1 MYKINLHKGVLMST
15 IQLNTGQTLQ
25 LKIKRLGI
33 NGEGIGYYKR
43 LIVFVPRALPGEEII
58 AKVTKATPTFAEA
71 ALTKI
76 VKKSRDR
83 VQPPCNFYDRCGGCQ
98 LQHLSYNKQLDFK
111 KDLLAQALAKFKPKN
126 YQKYELRD
134 TLGMDNPW
142 HYRNKAQFQIRYN
155 PKQMRAE
162 AGLYEQNSHRLV
174 AIDDCLVQEET
185 TQKVINT
192 VMQLVNKYQIPI
204 YDERKNSGILRT
216 LMVRIGIETGETQL
230 VFITNSPKLPQ
241 KNALI
246 REINQRLPEVVSIMQ
261 NVQSKKTSLIMGE
274 DTMHLWGKE
283 AIEEHLNGL
292 IFDLSARAFF
302 QLNPKQTSVLYN
314 EAIKALNITE
324 NETVVDAYCG
334 VGTIGLSIA
343 DKAKEVRGMDIIPQA
358 IEDAKRNAKRMGY
371 ENTHYETGTAEDLL
385 PKWLNEGFSPDSI
398 VVDPPRTGLDDK
410 LLQAILKHTPKKL
423 VYVSCNVST
432 LAKDLKKLST
442 VFKVDYLQSVDMFPQ
457 TARCEVVAKLTRI

>member
-1 MYKINLHKGVLMST
+1 MA
-15 IQLNTGQTLQ
+15 IQLTNGQQLQ

-43 LIVFVPRALPGEEII
+43 LIVFVPRALPGEEVQV
-58 AKVTKATPTFAEA
+58 KVTKATPTFAEA

-76 VKKSRDR
+76 LKTSKDR
-83 VQPPCNFYDRCGGCQ
+83 IQPPCKFYDRCGGCQ
-98 LQHLSYNKQLDFK
+98 LQHLAYNKQLDFK

-126 YQKYELRD
+126 YQNYELRD
-134 TLGMDNPW
+134 TLGMNDPW

-155 PKQMRAE
+155 EQQKRAE
-162 AGLYEQNSHRLV
+162 AGLYEPNSHRLV

-192 VMQLVNKYQIPI
+192 VMQLVNKYQLPI

-216 LMVRIGIETGETQL
+216 LMVRIGIETGEVQL

-246 REINQRLPEVVSIMQ
+246 REINQRLPQVVSIMQ
-261 NVQSKKTSLIMGE
+261 NVQSKKTSLIMGD
-274 DTMHLWGKE
+274 DTIHLWGKE
-283 AIEEHLNGL
+283 AIEEHLNSL

-302 QLNPKQTSVLYN
+302 QLNPKQTSVLYK
-314 EAIKALNITE
+314 EAIKALDITK

-334 VGTIGLSIA
+334 VGTIGLSVA
-343 DKAKEVRGMDIIPQA
+343 DQAKEVRGMDIIPQA
-358 IEDAKRNAKRMGY
+358 IDDAKRNADRMGY
-371 ENTHYETGTAEDLL
+371 ANTHYETGTAEELL
-385 PKWLNEGFSPDSI
+385 PQWLNQGFKPDSI

-410 LLQAILKHTPKKL
+410 LLEALLKHTPKKL

-432 LAKDLKKLST
+432 LAKDLKRLSK

>member
-1 MYKINLHKGVLMST
+1 
-15 IQLNTGQTLQ
+15 
-25 LKIKRLGI
+25 
-33 NGEGIGYYKR
+33 
-43 LIVFVPRALPGEEII
+43 
-58 AKVTKATPTFAEA
+58 
-71 ALTKI
+71 
-76 VKKSRDR
+76 
-83 VQPPCNFYDRCGGCQ
+83 
-98 LQHLSYNKQLDFK
+98 
-111 KDLLAQALAKFKPKN
+111 
-126 YQKYELRD
+126 
-134 TLGMDNPW
+134 
-142 HYRNKAQFQIRYN
+142 
-155 PKQMRAE
+155 
-162 AGLYEQNSHRLV
+162 
-174 AIDDCLVQEET
+174 
-185 TQKVINT
+185 
-192 VMQLVNKYQIPI
+192 
-204 YDERKNSGILRT
+204 
-216 LMVRIGIETGETQL
+216 MVRIGIETGETQL

>member
-1 MYKINLHKGVLMST
+1 MAT

-43 LIVFVPRALPGEEII
+43 LIVFVPRALPGEEVVV
-58 AKVTKATPTFAEA
+58 KVTKATPTFAEA
-71 ALTKI
+71 SLTKI

-83 VQPPCNFYDRCGGCQ
+83 IQPPCQFYDRCGGCQ
-98 LQHLSYNKQLDFK
+98 LQHLAYNKQLDFK
-111 KDLLAQALAKFKPKN
+111 KDLLAQALAKFKPKG
-126 YQKYELRD
+126 YQNYELRD
-134 TLGMDNPW
+134 TLGMENPW
-142 HYRNKAQFQIRYN
+142 RYRNKAQFQLRYN
-155 PKQMRAE
+155 DKQKRAE
-162 AGLYEQNSHRLV
+162 AGLYEANSHQLV
-174 AIDDCLVQEET
+174 AIDDCLVQEES

-216 LMVRIGIETGETQL
+216 LMVRVGIETGEVQL

-241 KNALI
+241 KNALV

-261 NVQSKKTSLIMGE
+261 NVQSKKTSLIMGD
-274 DTMHLWGKE
+274 DTLHIWGKE

-292 IFDLSARAFF
+292 VFDLSARAFF

-314 EAIKALNITE
+314 EAIKALEITK

-343 DKAKEVRGMDIIPQA
+343 DQAKEVRGMDIIPQA
-358 IEDAKRNAKRMGY
+358 IDDAKRNATRMGY
-371 ENTHYETGTAEDLL
+371 TNTRYETGTAEELL
-385 PKWLNEGFSPDSI
+385 PKWLNQGFTPDSI

-410 LLQAILKHTPKKL
+410 LLQAILTHAPKKL

-432 LAKDLKKLST
+432 LAKDLKKLAS

>member
-1 MYKINLHKGVLMST
+1 
-15 IQLNTGQTLQ
+15 
-25 LKIKRLGI
+25 
-33 NGEGIGYYKR
+33 
-43 LIVFVPRALPGEEII
+43 
-58 AKVTKATPTFAEA
+58 
-71 ALTKI
+71 
-76 VKKSRDR
+76 
-83 VQPPCNFYDRCGGCQ
+83 
-98 LQHLSYNKQLDFK
+98 
-111 KDLLAQALAKFKPKN
+111 
-126 YQKYELRD
+126 
-134 TLGMDNPW
+134 
-142 HYRNKAQFQIRYN
+142 
-155 PKQMRAE
+155 
-162 AGLYEQNSHRLV
+162 
-174 AIDDCLVQEET
+174 
-185 TQKVINT
+185 
-192 VMQLVNKYQIPI
+192 
-204 YDERKNSGILRT
+204 
-216 LMVRIGIETGETQL
+216 
-230 VFITNSPKLPQ
+230 
-241 KNALI
+241 
-246 REINQRLPEVVSIMQ
+246 MQ

-343 DKAKEVRGMDIIPQA
+343 DKAKEVRGMDIIPQS